1 VRIIVGTDGSADA
14 NGAIDWLAHLP
25 LPADADV
32 EVVSV
37 IPRPIIDESVV
48 PTPWSEF
55 RRETEAV
62 VDDARGRLAK
72 RWPHVR
78 ARVLHGDARHAIVDA
93 AARAHA
99 DLIVVGARGLGGVR
113 SFLLGSVSLGI
124 ARHAPC
130 AVLVCKGPARP
141 VRTVTMALDSS
152 PDATAAATF
161 VATLPL
167 PADCTVRLVGVVQPL
182 GRYPSSAPGVSPALV
197 PALEEY
203 ENALRRELQ
212 PPLERAKQLLGPRVH
227 RVLAVTPVGL
237 PAEVIASDARTS
249 HADLVVVGARGLG
262 PLSRVLLGSVSESV
276 LGHAECPVLVARAP
290 AAGATAAR
298 KGES

>member
-1 VRIIVGTDGSADA
+1 
-14 NGAIDWLAHLP
+14 
-25 LPADADV
+25 
-32 EVVSV
+32 
-37 IPRPIIDESVV
+37 
-48 PTPWSEF
+48 
-55 RRETEAV
+55 
-62 VDDARGRLAK
+62 
-72 RWPHVR
+72 
-78 ARVLHGDARHAIVDA
+78 
-93 AARAHA
+93 
-99 DLIVVGARGLGGVR
+99 
-113 SFLLGSVSLGI
+113 
-124 ARHAPC
+124 
-130 AVLVCKGPARP
+130 
-141 VRTVTMALDSS
+141 MALDSS

-276 LGHAECPVLVARAP
+276 LGHAECPVLVARTP